1 MYYRISYKPL
11 KLSAE
16 AVGDFPPQYHL
27 DDVPWIS
34 TKESY
39 CQSNSLQM
47 IAAQKGIEKPT
58 GYFNFLMGFTYGAFE
73 MPAELGFFP
82 FTDPETGFVVAA
94 PYLGLVRRYYV
105 TNDESLYL
113 DALRYYLSRGYP
125 VRVGLNVCTLRGEEG
140 QLPHSEVLVGY
151 DEMSFYYYETVM
163 DEPRHLPPGEKG
175 IRVHY
180 QTLLE
185 AVRGQAKVFSYPWR
199 YSLTIFE
206 EGPLREDL
214 RPIWA
219 RNGRSLIGG
228 AEYTHWGAG
237 AIEGLAKRIKERGV
251 KLDVSK
257 VRWGIDAA
265 AYTRRDNA
273 TYLREDFAG
282 QADIERA
289 ADLFDEAA
297 KLYAEALS
305 ALEKGIANQT
315 EADQIAGMLSEAAAL
330 EREIGKIF
338 LAQGAK

>member
-16 AVGDFPPQYHL
+16 AIGDFPPSYQL
-27 DDVPWIS
+27 DDVPWIA

-39 CQSNSLQM
+39 CQSNTLQM
-47 IAAQKGIEKPT
+47 IVAQKGIEKPR
-58 GYFNFLMGFTYGAFE
+58 GYLNFLMGFTYGAFE
-73 MPAELGFFP
+73 MPAGLGLFP
-82 FTDPETGFVVAA
+82 YTDPETGFVVAA

-105 TNDESLYL
+105 TNDKSLYL
-113 DALRYYLSRGYP
+113 DALRYYLSQGYP
-125 VRVGLNVCTLRGEEG
+125 VRVGLNACTLRGEEC
-140 QLPHSEVLVGY
+140 QWPHSELLVGY

-175 IRVHY
+175 IQVPY

-185 AVRGQAKVFSYPWR
+185 AVQGQAKIFSYPYR

-206 EGPLREDL
+206 EGPVEEDL
-214 RPIWA
+214 GPIWA

-228 AEYTHWGAG
+228 AAYTYWGAG
-237 AIEGLAKRIKERGV
+237 AIERLAKRVKEWGIE
-251 KLDVSK
+251 LDVSK

-273 TYLREDFAG
+273 TYLREAFAG

-297 KLYAEALS
+297 KLYVEALS
-305 ALEKGIANQT
+305 ALEKGIANQA
-315 EADQIAGMLSEAAAL
+315 EADGIAGMLSRAAAI

-338 LAQGAK
+338 LARGSK